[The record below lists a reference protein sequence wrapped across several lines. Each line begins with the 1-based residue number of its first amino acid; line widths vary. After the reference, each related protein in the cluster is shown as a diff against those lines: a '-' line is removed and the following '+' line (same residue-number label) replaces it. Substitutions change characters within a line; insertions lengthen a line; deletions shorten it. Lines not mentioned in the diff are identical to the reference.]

1 MQVINPISIAQQC
14 PFAGGGVVYK
24 ARDFLSRVN
33 DSLVYYDD
41 VVCLQY
47 GIFREAFTTD
57 QGDEV
62 INLKL
67 IPNPASTTVDVI
79 VYPTL
84 EESCRITISNT
95 MGEVVYSATGDNS
108 VKLKT
113 VDISKFTN
121 GIYVVSVRS
130 NSIYKNAKLTITR

>member
-1 MQVINPISIAQQC
+1 MQVINPIAIAQQC

-24 ARDFLSRVN
+24 ARDFLRRVN

-41 VVCLQY
+41 AVCLQN
-47 GIFREAFTTD
+47 GIFREAFNTD
-57 QGDEV
+57 QGSEV

-67 IPNPASTTVDVI
+67 IPNPASSTVDII
-79 VYPTL
+79 VYPII
-84 EESCRITISNT
+84 EEPCRITISNT